1 MDDSRFYAMC
11 NHGLNK
17 RGSSDKEDL
26 LEMEECQSLFGIYE
40 LKIPKDENLECD
52 SEQLKA
58 EDCKDLD
65 VRFCITQFLK
75 LYLFV
80 LKQRQKATEEEDL
93 SVFLTWV
100 KVEVT

>member
-1 MDDSRFYAMC
+1 MC

-26 LEMEECQSLFGIYE
+26 LGMEECQSLFGIYE

-52 SEQLKA
+52 SEQLKT
-58 EDCKDLD
+58 ENCKDLD

-75 LYLFV
+75 LHLFV

>member
-17 RGSSDKEDL
+17 RDSSDKEDL

-52 SEQLKA
+52 SN
-58 EDCKDLD
+58 
-65 VRFCITQFLK
+65 
-75 LYLFV
+75 
-80 LKQRQKATEEEDL
+80 
-93 SVFLTWV
+93 S
-100 KVEVT
+100 

>member
-1 MDDSRFYAMC
+1 MC

-40 LKIPKDENLECD
+40 LKIPKDESLECD
-52 SEQLKA
+52 SEQLKT
-58 EDCKDLD
+58 ENCKDLD

-75 LYLFV
+75 LHLFV

>member
-52 SEQLKA
+52 SEQL
-58 EDCKDLD
+58 
-65 VRFCITQFLK
+65 
-75 LYLFV
+75 
-80 LKQRQKATEEEDL
+80 
-93 SVFLTWV
+93 
-100 KVEVT
+100 

>member
-1 MDDSRFYAMC
+1 MC

-58 EDCKDLD
+58 ENCKDLD
-65 VRFCITQFLK
+65 VRFCITPFLK

>member
-1 MDDSRFYAMC
+1 MC

-17 RGSSDKEDL
+17 RSSSDKEDL
-26 LEMEECQSLFGIYE
+26 LEMEECQSVFGIYE

-58 EDCKDLD
+58 ENCKDLD
-65 VRFCITQFLK
+65 VRFYITQFLK
-75 LYLFV
+75 LHLFV
-80 LKQRQKATEEEDL
+80 VKQRQKVTEEEDL

>member
-17 RGSSDKEDL
+17 RDSSDKEDL

-58 EDCKDLD
+58 ENCKDLD

-75 LYLFV
+75 LHLFV

-100 KVEVT
+100 KV

>member
-1 MDDSRFYAMC
+1 MC

-17 RGSSDKEDL
+17 RDSSDKEDL

-58 EDCKDLD
+58 ENCKDLD

>member
-1 MDDSRFYAMC
+1 
-11 NHGLNK
+11 
-17 RGSSDKEDL
+17 
-26 LEMEECQSLFGIYE
+26 MEECQSLFGIYE

-58 EDCKDLD
+58 ENCKDLD

-75 LYLFV
+75 LHLFV
-80 LKQRQKATEEEDL
+80 LKQGQKATEEEDL

>member
-1 MDDSRFYAMC
+1 MC

-26 LEMEECQSLFGIYE
+26 LEMEECQSLFGICE

-52 SEQLKA
+52 SEQLKT
-58 EDCKDLD
+58 ENCKDLD

-75 LYLFV
+75 LHLFV